1 VRKNKQ
7 DARMD
12 SLTVIDEFHAEWIL
26 VVIDNPIPGIVDCV
40 LGSGFIALDNL
51 RIRTR
56 GG

>member
-1 VRKNKQ
+1 
-7 DARMD
+7 MD